1 MTQARAWQTLDEA
14 VSGEFDQSPKYFH
27 FGWSFQ
33 NRAFLEPE
41 CGFRQQNRG
50 KIGIAATCAAGGRA
64 GCNQAGRTG
73 RFSGGSQRDGY
84 CPGATWL

>member
-14 VSGEFDQSPKYFH
+14 VSGNSIDRPNTSILDGVFKIARFWDQNAGS
-27 FGWSFQ
+27 GSAT
-33 NRAFLEPE
+33 R
-41 CGFRQQNRG
+41 

-64 GCNQAGRTG
+64 GCNQADRTG

-84 CPGATWL
+84 CPGAAWL